1 MEEEE
6 DKSTSSTTSTEE
18 RLRSQQT
25 PRKCL
30 EDVLDDL
37 GLERSYWSKVI
48 RDELQVTN
56 LKQLQHL
63 DDDDIQDLVKH
74 TRYRWEEKALKKLIS
89 ALEKGT
95 KADETGISSE
105 IQDGALE
112 IKVEELETSLM
123 HHVVEPSKEQMASE
137 RTMKGTAEGTGQST
151 ETSSVLDVF
160 IPIVSFIRLGSS
172 ENSKSKIL
180 NDIVNKNGHPTFF
193 NRHCSGST
201 QTRLLLD
208 GVAEMSWYL
217 PGGKKTDIFVSCMS
231 FINLHGDGCT
241 HPQQLEF
248 LTGISSVIVLLLP
261 ENIKDPAIQERIQYF
276 IQSKTPMIALFSGLD
291 SKNKVD
297 AHRIAAK
304 NRNEAELTQELILK
318 INQSLSNESHKQLI
332 KEAVKH
338 GRKQGFV
345 FETETEVEGRK
356 KVKALMEILYGE
368 NTTKEKENT
377 TGLKDRHLPLQGDL
391 WKQWSIKDKEFH
403 CIKVKKNISLEQQRS
418 QIDQDK
424 KKIRADQCERSNEN
438 IFMKMFLQYV
448 IDAEEEERMYF
459 LHGFKKSLNEAFTD
473 NLLKLKRQYNKKWLK
488 LRETSKEDRKKHQAD
503 LDEISNRAQH
513 ATLALVFREISQI
526 YECNKCLG
534 KDEIHGIKL
543 EKLPEIGA
551 ELMLCGHPLE
561 LIDGDVNHVPIDW
574 VTAVLE
580 KLLNK
585 LGNKKVLV
593 VSAVGLQSS
602 GKSTLLNTMFGLNF
616 EVSSGPCTRGA
627 FMHLLPVEQPVKDE
641 VLYEYVLILDTE
653 GLRSTEANPHDVIK
667 KDNELAT
674 LIIAISDL
682 TLINIM
688 GENLSEIQNILQ
700 VCFQAFLRMKKVRVA
715 ANCIFVHQNVSD
727 IAAKEK
733 NQEGRIKL
741 IEKLNEISKAAAE
754 EENQVVSGFN
764 DIIKFDVNNDVLYFK
779 TLLEGDPPMAPPNP
793 SYSQNVQD
801 LKKKVLSVSTWH
813 PKYSGLSLFELI
825 ARLKDT
831 WAALL
836 NENFVFNFRNSLE
849 LKVYRE
855 LEEEF
860 QRWSWKLRKMAL
872 ETQRTLN
879 CQVKSLVLKEINK
892 SELKS
897 SFNQIHTSIKCDA
910 DKYFRESNH
919 PDILSQW
926 RVLIDRKL
934 EILKEEL
941 INETH
946 EAGLKEINIRK
957 LKSDLDEKLRK
968 YETDLVKKGI
978 EFASA
983 QHENDQKEDLIK
995 EQFSQLWIKWTT
1007 DLSSKKPK
1015 ETETNMEIMVEN
1027 TLLSRFEKHK
1037 DAVCKKL
1044 EEDFQFDANK
1054 HIKWGYFQFSILKKE
1069 STEIVTASGNR
1080 ISKNIVDDISKRIE
1094 KKAAEDN
1101 EVTENFIQEILEEI
1115 NERIKNH
1122 EKSLDFHFT
1131 SLYEASISAFIC
1143 KTSTRKFREINE
1155 RCKSENDP
1163 LEYMKK
1169 KKEHF
1174 RQLFRGFCRGAES
1187 VQTFVSVFMENL
1199 QEAMLHNLYDRL
1211 STDTADHLRNHHTA
1225 LRGNKANLENHILRH
1240 LAEKQSFEDYM
1251 EYLHK
1256 PKSFTREFIRECVEK
1271 YLSDEHTEV
1280 LRKMTSNWSQLT
1292 QTVLTECSS
1301 VSENIRKAQ
1310 GNLSKWLDELCLRLG
1325 QQIPLSRESF
1335 RTVENIHIDEAEKL
1349 QQSLTTSL
1357 NKVLDR
1363 AKNPRGLIGSGP
1375 IIFKLKEKPV
1385 DILFK
1390 QLSGCWEQCP
1400 FCKAVCTETISNHET
1415 PHSVEC
1421 HRSQAVGGVF
1431 HQNQDEKHFA
1441 LEFCSTAVISNN
1453 QFKALKSEKW
1463 FNFKTYQDAGP
1474 PYSRWKITA
1483 DNEDRCYWKW
1493 FICTFS
1499 KELESQYPFKFE
1511 GSGKIPETWKEI
1523 TKERVIQEINDIIE
1537 KNRENERKPV

>member
-6 DKSTSSTTSTEE
+6 DTSTSSSTSTEE
-18 RLRSQQT
+18 GLRSQQT

-30 EDVLDDL
+30 EDVLDAL
-37 GLERSYWSKVI
+37 GLEYSYWSKVI

-56 LKQLQHL
+56 LKKLQHL

-89 ALEKGT
+89 TLEKGT

-123 HHVVEPSKEQMASE
+123 HHVVEPSKEHMASE
-137 RTMKGTAEGTGQST
+137 RTMKATAE
-151 ETSSVLDVF
+151 
-160 IPIVSFIRLGSS
+160 
-172 ENSKSKIL
+172 
-180 NDIVNKNGHPTFF
+180 
-193 NRHCSGST
+193 
-201 QTRLLLD
+201 
-208 GVAEMSWYL
+208 
-217 PGGKKTDIFVSCMS
+217 
-231 FINLHGDGCT
+231 
-241 HPQQLEF
+241 
-248 LTGISSVIVLLLP
+248 
-261 ENIKDPAIQERIQYF
+261 
-276 IQSKTPMIALFSGLD
+276 GLD
-291 SKNKVD
+291 SKNKGD

-304 NRNEAELTQELILK
+304 KRNEAELTQELILK
-318 INQSLSNESHKQLI
+318 INQSLSNESHKQLT
-332 KEAVKH
+332 KEAVEH

-368 NTTKEKENT
+368 KTTKEKENT
-377 TGLKDRHLPLQGDL
+377 TGLKDTHLPLQGDL
-391 WKQWSIKDKEFH
+391 WKQWSIKDRAFH
-403 CIKVKKNISLEQQRS
+403 CIKVQKNISLEQQRA
-418 QIDQDK
+418 QLDQEK

-438 IFMKMFLQYV
+438 IFMKTFLQYV

-473 NLLKLKRQYNKKWLK
+473 NLLKLKRQCNKKWLK
-488 LRETSKEDRKKHQAD
+488 LTETSKEDRKKHQAD
-503 LDEISNRAQH
+503 LGEISNRAQH
-513 ATLALVFREISQI
+513 ATLALHHVFREISQI

-593 VSAVGLQSS
+593 VSAVGVQSS
-602 GKSTLLNTMFGLNF
+602 GKSTLLNTMFGPNF

-627 FMHLLPVEQPVKDE
+627 FMHLLPVEQPVNDE
-641 VLYEYVLILDTE
+641 VLYEYVLILDIE

-741 IEKLNEISKAAAE
+741 IEKLDEISKAAAE

-779 TLLEGDPPMAPPNP
+779 TLFEGDPPMAPPNP

-813 PKYSGLSLFELI
+813 PNYSGLSLSELI

-897 SFNQIHTSIKCDA
+897 SFHKIHTSIKCDV
-910 DKYFRESNH
+910 DEYFRESNY

-926 RVLIDRKL
+926 RVSIDRKL

-983 QHENDQKEDLIK
+983 GHENDQKEDLIK

-1015 ETETNMEIMVEN
+1015 ETQTNIESFVETV
-1027 TLLSRFEKHK
+1027 LLCRFEKHK

-1044 EEDFQFDANK
+1044 EEHFKFDANK
-1054 HIKWGYFQFSILKKE
+1054 HIKRGYFQFLILKKE
-1069 STEIVTASGNR
+1069 STEILTASGNR
-1080 ISKNIVDDISKRIE
+1080 ISKKIVDHTSKRIE
-1094 KKAAEDN
+1094 EKAAKGE

-1115 NERIKNH
+1115 NERIEKH
-1122 EKSLDFHFT
+1122 EESLDFHFT
-1131 SLYEASISAFIC
+1131 SLYKASISAFIC
-1143 KTSTRKFREINE
+1143 KKSTKRFREINKHF
-1155 RCKSENDP
+1155 KSENDP

-1174 RQLFRGFCRGAES
+1174 HQLFKGFCRGAAS

-1199 QEAMLHNLYDRL
+1199 QEAMLHDLYETL
-1211 STDTADHLRNHHTA
+1211 SIDTADHLRNHHTA
-1225 LRGNKANLENHILRH
+1225 LRGNKANLENHILKH

-1256 PKSFTREFIRECVEK
+1256 PKSFTHEFIRECVEK
-1271 YLSDEHTEV
+1271 KY
-1280 LRKMTSNWSQLT
+1280 
-1292 QTVLTECSS
+1292 
-1301 VSENIRKAQ
+1301 
-1310 GNLSKWLDELCLRLG
+1310 
-1325 QQIPLSRESF
+1325 
-1335 RTVENIHIDEAEKL
+1335 
-1349 QQSLTTSL
+1349 
-1357 NKVLDR
+1357 
-1363 AKNPRGLIGSGP
+1363 
-1375 IIFKLKEKPV
+1375 
-1385 DILFK
+1385 
-1390 QLSGCWEQCP
+1390 
-1400 FCKAVCTETISNHET
+1400 
-1415 PHSVEC
+1415 
-1421 HRSQAVGGVF
+1421 
-1431 HQNQDEKHFA
+1431 
-1441 LEFCSTAVISNN
+1441 
-1453 QFKALKSEKW
+1453 
-1463 FNFKTYQDAGP
+1463 
-1474 PYSRWKITA
+1474 
-1483 DNEDRCYWKW
+1483 
-1493 FICTFS
+1493 
-1499 KELESQYPFKFE
+1499 
-1511 GSGKIPETWKEI
+1511 
-1523 TKERVIQEINDIIE
+1523 
-1537 KNRENERKPV
+1537 